1 MMIALWIFRFLK
13 LYNIKVNLLIKSQV
27 LQNIIQY
34 CIMTDDKYF

>member
-1 MMIALWIFRFLK
+1 MPIALWTFRFLK